1 MDLHKD
7 YNSVYWDFLFG
18 SLFGIGT
25 LRKFVSWIRACIASP
40 MYSVSIN
47 GSLEE
52 YFLVGQVFD
61 KGILFHDIS
70 L

>member
-1 MDLHKD
+1 MLVRVVFAKVDLHKD

-25 LRKFVSWIRACIASP
+25 LRKFVSWIRACFA
-40 MYSVSIN
+40 
-47 GSLEE
+47 SLEE